1 MTELFRLKRDRSRWQ
16 IFSLFGLGVLI
27 LGSASFYSAQRKLP
41 YPQSPHLDTAST
53 PQLNG
58 FHQADD
64 LIHQRQ
70 IPHGLPSTDPTN
82 PPPNWS
88 TMNSEQIEQAR
99 GTLIRQGFSPMQA
112 DMILLGST
120 PP

>member
-16 IFSLFGLGVLI
+16 ILSLFGLGFLI
-27 LGSASFYSAQRKLP
+27 FSSASFYSAQQKLR
-41 YPQSPHLDTAST
+41 YPQPPNLGTAST
-53 PQLNG
+53 PQPHA
-58 FHQADD
+58 FDQPDD

-70 IPHGLPSTDPTN
+70 IPNGLPSTDPTS
-82 PPPNWS
+82 PPPNWP
-88 TMNSEQIEQAR
+88 TMNSAQIEQAR